1 MQMVVHF
8 RVKEMHNTDRHG
20 CGLKNTTPLA
30 ADDLKPGKDE
40 DMLMFLLHLYHLL
53 KAGRKDASRYYWTLT
68 FDEDTYNRARKIIYY
83 VCVVAPSCG
92 KFDSM
97 NLPDFGCFILVPEF
111 WHVSY
116 VNLRN
121 LSMGPKL
128 LKGASDEDFKR
139 FYYTNMTKPLLI
151 TMRNRGQLPE
161 ELAEALK
168 VVGIEHVPN
177 DKVINLNKEKMSAE
191 FRDCHLYL
199 TYGRIAFEEYR

>member
-1 MQMVVHF
+1 MAAHY
-8 RVKEMHNTDRHG
+8 RVAEMHNTERHG
-20 CGLKNTTPLA
+20 CGLKNTTALA

-53 KAGRKDASRYYWTLT
+53 RAGRTDATRYFWTLT
-68 FDEDTYNRARKIIYY
+68 FDEDTYNRARKIIHY

-92 KFDSM
+92 KFDAM

-116 VNLRN
+116 VCLRH
-121 LSMGPKL
+121 LTMGPKL
-128 LKGASDEDFKR
+128 AKGKHEDDFKR
-139 FYYTNMTKPLLI
+139 FYYRNITKPML
-151 TMRNRGQLPE
+151 TVMRQRGHLPE
-161 ELAEALK
+161 DLAEALE
-168 VVGIEHVPN
+168 VAGINITPN

-199 TYGRIAFEEYR
+199 TYARLAFEEYR